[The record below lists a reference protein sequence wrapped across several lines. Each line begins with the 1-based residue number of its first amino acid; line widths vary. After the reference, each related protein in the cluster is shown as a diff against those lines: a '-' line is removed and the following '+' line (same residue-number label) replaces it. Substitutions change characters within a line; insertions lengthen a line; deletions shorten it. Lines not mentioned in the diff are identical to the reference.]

1 VVEPAHQCRGGA
13 LFVIIR
19 ATKCHDITRITSD

>member
-13 LFVIIR
+13 LIVNM
-19 ATKCHDITRITSD
+19 ATKCHDITRITRY